1 MGVKFTPETYG
12 GSMPVFWRGEAKIFP
27 AGYKLLQTFPK
38 GTRIPRGTLV
48 SIVPGTLTAGISK
61 HAQVVTGGT
70 TTKPRVKKGHLFQAT
85 DIVMKEGETTGV
97 TISSIDTSNAD
108 YDTITLSAAIT
119 GLAAGDNLLEATA
132 TTDSADK
139 YVPNGVVG
147 ETTDPL
153 NGDDSDTV
161 SVAYDAVVLYGYVP
175 NPPESWLQ
183 GITLK
188 NNPNIFFIKQ

>member
-1 MGVKFTPETYG
+1 MGVKFTPETKEG
-12 GSMPVFWRGEAKIFP
+12 NMPVFWRGEAKILP
-27 AGYKLLQTFPK
+27 GGYKLLQTFPK

-48 SIVPGTLTAGISK
+48 SIMPGTLTAGISK
-61 HAQVVTGGT
+61 HAEVVTVDT
-70 TTKPRVKKGHLFQAT
+70 TTKPRVKKGHLFQAA
-85 DIVMKEGETTGV
+85 DVVMKAGETTGV
-97 TISSIDTSNAD
+97 TISSIDASNAD

-119 GLAAGDNLLEATA
+119 GLAAGDILLEATA
-132 TTDSADK
+132 TTSSKEK

-161 SVAYDAVVLYGYVP
+161 SVAYDAVVLRGYVP
-175 NPPESWLQ
+175 DPPEAWLQ

-188 NNPNIFFIKQ
+188 NNPNIIFIKQ

>member
-1 MGVKFTPETYG
+1 
-12 GSMPVFWRGEAKIFP
+12 
-27 AGYKLLQTFPK
+27 
-38 GTRIPRGTLV
+38 
-48 SIVPGTLTAGISK
+48 
-61 HAQVVTGGT
+61 
-70 TTKPRVKKGHLFQAT
+70 
-85 DIVMKEGETTGV
+85 MKEGETTGV

-132 TTDSADK
+132 TTDSAEK

-161 SVAYDAVVLYGYVP
+161 SVAYDAVVLHGYVP
-175 NPPESWLQ
+175 DPPESWLQ

>member
-1 MGVKFTPETYG
+1 
-12 GSMPVFWRGEAKIFP
+12 MPK
-27 AGYKLLQTFPK
+27 
-38 GTRIPRGTLV
+38 
-48 SIVPGTLTAGISK
+48 SS
-61 HAQVVTGGT
+61 TGGT

-132 TTDSADK
+132 TTDSAEK

-161 SVAYDAVVLYGYVP
+161 SVAYDAVVLHGYVP
-175 NPPESWLQ
+175 DPPESWLQ

-188 NNPNIFFIKQ
+188 TTRIFSSSNSKLWQKNSFTVPFSEHKLVIFR

>member
-1 MGVKFTPETYG
+1 MGVKFTPETKEG
-12 GSMPVFWRGEAKIFP
+12 NMPVFWRGEAKILP
-27 AGYKLLQTFPK
+27 GGYKLLQTFPK

-48 SIVPGTLTAGISK
+48 SIMPGTLTAGISK
-61 HAQVVTGGT
+61 HAEAVTGGT
-70 TTKPRVKKGHLFQAT
+70 TTKPRVKKGHLFQAA
-85 DIVMKEGETTGV
+85 DVVMKAGETTGV
-97 TISSIDTSNAD
+97 TISSIDASNAD

-119 GLAAGDNLLEATA
+119 GLAAGDILLEATA
-132 TTDSADK
+132 TTSSEEK

-161 SVAYDAVVLYGYVP
+161 SVAYDAVVLRGYVP
-175 NPPESWLQ
+175 DPPEAWLQ

-188 NNPNIFFIKQ
+188 NNPNIIFIKQ

>member
-1 MGVKFTPETYG
+1 MGVKFTPETKEG
-12 GSMPVFWRGEAKIFP
+12 NMPVLWRGEAKILP
-27 AGYKLLQTFPK
+27 GGDKLLQTFPK

-48 SIVPGTLTAGISK
+48 SIMPGTLTAGISK
-61 HAQVVTGGT
+61 HAEVVTGGT
-70 TTKPRVKKGHLFQAT
+70 TTKPRVKKGHLFQAA
-85 DIVMKEGETTGV
+85 DVVMKAGETTGV
-97 TISSIDTSNAD
+97 TISSIDASNAD

-119 GLAAGDNLLEATA
+119 GLAAGDILLEATA
-132 TTDSADK
+132 TTSSEEK

-161 SVAYDAVVLYGYVP
+161 SVAYDAVVLRGYVP
-175 NPPESWLQ
+175 DPPEAWLQ

-188 NNPNIFFIKQ
+188 NNPNIIFIKQ

>member
-97 TISSIDTSNAD
+97 DEFHPI
-108 YDTITLSAAIT
+108 
-119 GLAAGDNLLEATA
+119 
-132 TTDSADK
+132 
-139 YVPNGVVG
+139 
-147 ETTDPL
+147 
-153 NGDDSDTV
+153 
-161 SVAYDAVVLYGYVP
+161 
-175 NPPESWLQ
+175 
-183 GITLK
+183 
-188 NNPNIFFIKQ
+188 

>member
-1 MGVKFTPETYG
+1 
-12 GSMPVFWRGEAKIFP
+12 MPVFWRGEAKILP
-27 AGYKLLQTFPK
+27 GGYKLLQTFPK

-48 SIVPGTLTAGISK
+48 SIMPGTLTAGISK
-61 HAQVVTGGT
+61 HAEVVTGGT
-70 TTKPRVKKGHLFQAT
+70 TTKPRVKKGHLFQAA
-85 DIVMKEGETTGV
+85 DVVMKAGETTGV
-97 TISSIDTSNAD
+97 TISSIDASNAD

-119 GLAAGDNLLEATA
+119 GLAAGNILLEATA
-132 TTDSADK
+132 TTSSEEK

-161 SVAYDAVVLYGYVP
+161 SVAYDAVVLRGYVP
-175 NPPESWLQ
+175 DPPEAWLQ

-188 NNPNIFFIKQ
+188 NNPNIIFIKQ

>member
-1 MGVKFTPETYG
+1 MGVKFTPETKEG
-12 GSMPVFWRGEAKIFP
+12 NMPVFWRGEAKILP
-27 AGYKLLQTFPK
+27 GGYKLLQTFPK

-48 SIVPGTLTAGISK
+48 SIMPGTLTAGISK
-61 HAQVVTGGT
+61 HAEVVTGST
-70 TTKPRVKKGHLFQAT
+70 TTEPRVKKGHLFQAA
-85 DIVMKEGETTGV
+85 DVVMKAGETTGV
-97 TISSIDTSNAD
+97 TISSIDASNAD

-119 GLAAGDNLLEATA
+119 GLAAGDILLEATA
-132 TTDSADK
+132 TTSSEEK

-161 SVAYDAVVLYGYVP
+161 SVAYDAVVLRGYVP
-175 NPPESWLQ
+175 DPPEAWLQ

-188 NNPNIFFIKQ
+188 NNPNIIFIKQ

>member
-1 MGVKFTPETYG
+1 MGVKFTPETKEG
-12 GSMPVFWRGEAKIFP
+12 NMPVFWRGEAKILP
-27 AGYKLLQTFPK
+27 GGYKLLQTFPK

-48 SIVPGTLTAGISK
+48 SIMPGTLTAGISK
-61 HAQVVTGGT
+61 HAEVVTGDT
-70 TTKPRVKKGHLFQAT
+70 TTKPRVKKGHLFQAA
-85 DIVMKEGETTGV
+85 DVVMKAGETTGV
-97 TISSIDTSNAD
+97 TISSIDASNAD

-119 GLAAGDNLLEATA
+119 GLAAGDILLEATA
-132 TTDSADK
+132 TTSSEEK

-161 SVAYDAVVLYGYVP
+161 SVAYEAVVLRGYVP
-175 NPPESWLQ
+175 DPPEAWLQ

-188 NNPNIFFIKQ
+188 NNPNIIFIKQ

>member
-1 MGVKFTPETYG
+1 MGVKFTPETKEG
-12 GSMPVFWRGEAKIFP
+12 NMPVFWRGEAKILP
-27 AGYKLLQTFPK
+27 GGYKLLQTFPK

-48 SIVPGTLTAGISK
+48 SIMPGTLTAGISK
-61 HAQVVTGGT
+61 HAEVVTGGT
-70 TTKPRVKKGHLFQAT
+70 ATKPRVKKGHLFQAA
-85 DIVMKEGETTGV
+85 DVVMKAGETTGV
-97 TISSIDTSNAD
+97 TISSIDASNAD

-119 GLAAGDNLLEATA
+119 GLAAGNILLEATA
-132 TTDSADK
+132 TTSSGEK

-161 SVAYDAVVLYGYVP
+161 SVAYDAVVLRGYVP
-175 NPPESWLQ
+175 DPPEAWLQ

-188 NNPNIFFIKQ
+188 NNPNIIFIKQ